1 MNMCVMDAQRSSRLN
16 RLLLSL
22 PEGFLADSAWLQ
34 AQGLSRSS
42 IRDYVDRSWLERIGP
57 RVYRRPSQLTRASL
71 RWDVVVLSL
80 QQVMHKPL
88 HVGGRTAVELS
99 GYAHYVEAG
108 ETPRV
113 YLYGADFPSWLAKL
127 PTSAQFE
134 TRSSGLFANSNTGV
148 EARRYDLR
156 SGEASGS
163 PKDAQSTSPWEW
175 SLTMSVPERAILEM
189 IDELPHQE
197 SFHQVDTVIEGLA
210 NLRPQL
216 LGKLLRECKSVKVK
230 RLFLWYAD
238 RHGHAWF
245 KHLDQSSIDLGKGK
259 RQLVPQGHF
268 DSRYQITL
276 PIELFNAGGRDDG
289 E

>member
-22 PEGFLADSAWLQ
+22 PEGFLADSTWLQ

-57 RVYRRPSQLTRASL
+57 RVYRRPSQLTKASL

-99 GYAHYVEAG
+99 GYAHYVEA
-108 ETPRV
+108 
-113 YLYGADFPSWLAKL
+113 
-127 PTSAQFE
+127 
-134 TRSSGLFANSNTGV
+134 
-148 EARRYDLR
+148 RRYDLR
-156 SGEASGS
+156 SGEASGA
-163 PKDAQSTSPWEW
+163 PKDAESTSPWEW

-276 PIELFNAGGRDDG
+276 PIELFNAGGRNDG